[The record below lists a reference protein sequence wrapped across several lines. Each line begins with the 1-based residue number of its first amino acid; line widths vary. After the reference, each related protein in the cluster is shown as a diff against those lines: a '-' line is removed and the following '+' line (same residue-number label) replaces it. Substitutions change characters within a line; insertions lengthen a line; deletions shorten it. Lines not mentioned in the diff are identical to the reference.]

1 MPNILT
7 LVMAVAAILFVA
19 LSATM
24 NALFLSSLGRT
35 AIETSL
41 LALVSVA
48 SDLAKAVLPVVIV
61 RAIQLR
67 VWSQV
72 TVATLMLLFV
82 VVLSLASG
90 IGFAALTRG
99 TSIAVRL
106 GQSDTLAAAKRD
118 LQDVE
123 TRLNYLTVSRPTR
136 VVEAAF
142 ATAIVDRRW
151 SGSKEC
157 TEISGQ
163 AVRQYC
169 TDVQKLKAEGTVSA
183 ERETLVRERAALRS
197 KIESLNG
204 TGNIDSDP
212 QSALVAQLLGTDAAV
227 PRLILTTFTAAV
239 IELGSVLL
247 ILLVTGP
254 TLLGWREPEGEAPYS
269 PTPVTLPSSRDVTHW
284 HRRRA
289 AVKLTGGRDSG
300 HE

>member
-61 RAIQLR
+61 RAILLR

-72 TVATLMLLFV
+72 AAATLMLLLV

-90 IGFAALTRG
+90 IGFAALTRQ
-99 TSIAVRL
+99 TSIAVRS

-123 TRLNYLTVSRPTR
+123 SRLNYLTVSRPTR

-157 TEISGQ
+157 TEISSQ
-163 AVRQYC
+163 TVRQYC
-169 TDVQKLKAEGTVSA
+169 TDVLTLKAEGTVSA
-183 ERETLVRERAALRS
+183 ERETLVRERASLRS

-212 QSALVAQLLGTDAAV
+212 QSALVAQLLGIDAAA
-227 PRLILTTFTAAV
+227 PRLVLTSFTAAV
-239 IELGSVLL
+239 IELGSVIL

-254 TLLGWREPEGEAPYS
+254 TLHGWRDPDDVHPRS
-269 PTPVTLPSSRDVTHW
+269 PTPVTLPFSKDVARW
-284 HRRRA
+284 HRRQAAANIQRA
-289 AVKLTGGRDSG
+289 RDSDHG
-300 HE
+300 